1 MTNTPPK
8 INMEEIWK
16 MIFFFS
22 WVIVSPTACLEG
34 CEAPPKHLANSGTVK
49 LDPVAT
55 ERSVAD
61 GLKEKRK
68 DRSHNIH
75 RTDIFIPFYTYI
87 QMILWF
93 SCR

>member
-1 MTNTPPK
+1 MLCSCHPGGFPATRMLGGVRGPSQTP
-8 INMEEIWK
+8 
-16 MIFFFS
+16 
-22 WVIVSPTACLEG
+22 CD
-34 CEAPPKHLANSGTVK
+34 SGTVK

-87 QMILWF
+87 QMIVWF

>member
-1 MTNTPPK
+1 MLCCVH
-8 INMEEIWK
+8 
-16 MIFFFS
+16 
-22 WVIVSPTACLEG
+22 VI
-34 CEAPPKHLANSGTVK
+34 LAVFQQLAGTVK

-87 QMILWF
+87 QMIVWF